1 MKRLSIGP
9 RFYNAANRTRTPN
22 GCEHAPMPDVLMGA
36 KLLSR
41 RCPSNLDAI
50 GWNRNRKPPRIL
62 VRQRISFR
70 CFDQLRYSAKMVTQI
85 RLSPRI
91 TLVLPPSYYL
101 RSGCPLASRG
111 LAFRCSDRF
120 LARE

>member
-50 GWNRNRKPPRIL
+50 GWNRIRKPPRIL

-70 CFDQLRYSAKMVTQI
+70 CFDRLRVLCENGYADQAVPSHSKPI
-85 RLSPRI
+85 KLRLRAEHNPALTHKTSGR
-91 TLVLPPSYYL
+91 TKSYA
-101 RSGCPLASRG
+101 RSKKK
-111 LAFRCSDRF
+111 
-120 LARE
+120 